1 LAAVPVNN
9 RKQGLPRGED
19 LLAMMEAMTADIAV
33 TMPQNGH
40 ALPGG
45 APKAAVQ
52 PAPKEAASVPE
63 AGRRRSLKPLFGL
76 RIFLLRYK
84 AKLVLAGVSLVL
96 AAASMLALPIA
107 VRHVI
112 DKGFSGDNPAYI
124 NTTFLGLLAVVA
136 VMAVASSTRFYAV
149 TWLGERAIAD
159 LRDAAFRHLT
169 TLNLNFFERNHS
181 AELMSRLTS
190 DTTQI
195 RSAISI
201 SISQALRNIVML
213 SGALIMMFATSAKL
227 SSMVIV
233 AIPLIVLP
241 LIAYGRTVR
250 KLSREAQDELASS
263 STYAA
268 ENLAAPRTMQA
279 YTFEEVVSARH
290 AAAVDKSFLAA
301 RRRIGARA
309 FLTATAIFMIFA
321 SVIGVLWYG
330 AHAVLAGTM
339 TAGTLAQFVIY
350 AALAAGAVAE
360 LSEVWGEMQ
369 QAAGAAERLL
379 EIMAIK
385 PAIASPERPKLFPVG
400 RRGEIAFERVAF
412 HYPERTD
419 NPVFKGLSF
428 RVRAGERVAIVG
440 PSGAGKT
447 TIFSLILR
455 FYDAQSGQV
464 LVDGVP
470 VPQADLKALRSRMS
484 YVAQDPVVFAGTV
497 AENIRYGTPDASD
510 EDVRRAAETA
520 LASGF
525 IEALPL
531 GYATQLGERGVTL
544 SGGQRQRLAIARAVL
559 RDAPIL
565 LLDEATS
572 ALDAESES
580 LVQTALSRV
589 MEGRTTLVIAHR
601 LATVLGADRI
611 LVLDKGEIA
620 EEGNHADLV
629 ARGGIYARLADLQ
642 FAYENS
648 AA

>member
-1 LAAVPVNN
+1 
-9 RKQGLPRGED
+9 
-19 LLAMMEAMTADIAV
+19 MTDIAV
-33 TMPQNGH
+33 QIPPQ
-40 ALPGG
+40 ALAET
-45 APKAAVQ
+45 APKPAFSAEKQAAAQ
-52 PAPKEAASVPE
+52 PADPAS
-63 AGRRRSLKPLFGL
+63 ARRRSLRPLFGL
-76 RIFLLRYK
+76 RFFLLRYK
-84 AKLVLAGVSLVL
+84 AKLALAGVSLVL
-96 AAASMLALPIA
+96 AAASTLALPIA

-112 DKGFSGDNPAYI
+112 DHGFSGDDPAYI
-124 NTTFLGLLAVVA
+124 NTTFMGLLAVVA

-181 AELMSRLTS
+181 AELMSRLTT

-201 SISQALRNIVML
+201 SVSQALRNIVML
-213 SGALIMMFATSAKL
+213 TGALIMMFATSTKL
-227 SSMVIV
+227 SLLVIV

-250 KLSREAQDELASS
+250 RLSREAQDELASA

-309 FLTATAIFMIFA
+309 VLTATAIFMIFA

-339 TAGTLAQFVIY
+339 TGGTLAQFVIY

-379 EIMAIK
+379 EIMAIT
-385 PAIASPERPKLFPVG
+385 PAIASPERPRPFPVA
-400 RRGEIAFERVAF
+400 RRGEIAFDRVSF
-412 HYPERTD
+412 HYPEREKAA
-419 NPVFKGLSF
+419 VFKDLSF
-428 RVRAGERVAIVG
+428 RIRPGERVAIVG

-447 TIFSLILR
+447 TIFSLIER
-455 FYDAQSGQV
+455 FYDVKSGQV
-464 LVDGVP
+464 LIDGVP
-470 VPQADLKALRSRMS
+470 VTQADLKALRSRIS

-497 AENIRYGTPDASD
+497 AENIRYGSPDASD
-510 EDVRRAAETA
+510 EDLRRAAETA

-525 IEALPL
+525 IEALPQ
-531 GYATQLGERGVTL
+531 GYETLLGERGVTL

-572 ALDAESES
+572 ALDAESEA
-580 LVQTALSRV
+580 LVQTALTRV

-611 LVLDKGEIA
+611 LVLNQGEIA
-620 EEGNHADLV
+620 EEGTHADLV
-629 ARGGIYARLADLQ
+629 ARGGLYARLADLQ